1 MAPALTCCCAV
12 RVTISIGALL
22 PELIDSLRNAGCF
35 AAQLSDHAC
44 AVRYPRAVDER
55 ELRSEVEFF
64 VRAWQLTQPSV
75 TVAFD

>member
-1 MAPALTCCCAV
+1 V
-12 RVTISIGALL
+12 RVTISIGALM
-22 PELIDSLRNAGCF
+22 PELIDSLRNTGCF

>member
-1 MAPALTCCCAV
+1 MLGSV
-12 RVTISIGALL
+12 RVTVSIGALL

-35 AAQLSDHAC
+35 AAQLSDHTC

-64 VRAWQLTQPSV
+64 VRAWQLTRPSV
-75 TVAFD
+75 AVAFD

>member
-1 MAPALTCCCAV
+1 V
-12 RVTISIGALL
+12 RVTVSIGALL

-35 AAQLSDHAC
+35 AAQLSDHTC

-64 VRAWQLTQPSV
+64 VRAWQLSRPWV
-75 TVAFD
+75 AVAFD